1 VFCYAP
7 DLQWNQLFPYIITGD
22 GSRYIRTRLVTEAV
36 GKLVH
41 SDRLVT
47 ETIGKSVH
55 SDRLVTETI
64 GKSVH
69 SDRLVIET
77 TGKLVYTCTYQICKP
92 DGRRQNN
99 TKFIKN
105 YTKIVGLVKFWPVG
119 VSRFCTTTSHI
130 GRKIDKILE
139 IRFLCV

>member
-1 VFCYAP
+1 MFCYTP

-36 GKLVH
+36 GKSVQ

-47 ETIGKSVH
+47 ETIEKSVH
-55 SDRLVTETI
+55 SDRLVTETTA
-64 GKSVH
+64 KS
-69 SDRLVIET
+69 
-77 TGKLVYTCTYQICKP
+77 VYTCAYQICEP
-92 DGRRQNN
+92 DDRRQNN

-119 VSRFCTTTSHI
+119 VSRFCTTTSNI
-130 GRKIDKILE
+130 G
-139 IRFLCV
+139 